1 MNFPA
6 SGRFPIAVAVILGI
20 PLAVA
25 CGDSTDSDSPGG
37 RAGATPQ
44 GGSAGSPAVGGASA
58 TGGHSGTGAGGSAV
72 GGTAQAGSS
81 MGGGPT
87 PSGGASGTSGGAEA
101 GAAGTPAT
109 AGSGGSA
116 AGSAGSGSA
125 GSDTGPVD
133 TTKLLG
139 WAAVAGDG
147 VQTTT
152 GGAGGP
158 VVEIRSAADMVTHG
172 EDNAAKVL
180 RIMNDISGEFDLG
193 SNKTVEGATNDITIT
208 GSLGVVG
215 KANAYLSNVIV
226 RNLKIN
232 GTASEEDGMDIRYS
246 HHVWVDHCE
255 FFDGPDGNLDVVY
268 ESSYVTVSWT
278 KFYYTANYHPAEG
291 ETEAVDHRFS
301 NLVGNGNGMTGDR
314 GRLRVTFHHNW
325 WAEGVIERMPRVRF
339 GEIHLF
345 NNYYSSSGNNYAIG
359 AGVEAKILI
368 ENNFFENVND
378 PHIFYSGE
386 RTAQIVANGN
396 HYVNT
401 TGLRDA
407 GQGSAFTPLYPYTME
422 AATAVKATVMAN
434 VGPR

>member
-1 MNFPA
+1 MNVRA
-6 SGRFPIAVAVILGI
+6 RAVRFPIAIAASLAM

-25 CGDSTDSDSPGG
+25 CGDSAGSDSPGG
-37 RAGATPQ
+37 QAGFAPKGGSAGAAVAGASAQAGNSMGGKGAPL
-44 GGSAGSPAVGGASA
+44 GGSAGSS
-58 TGGHSGTGAGGSAV
+58 GGS
-72 GGTAQAGSS
+72 GQ
-81 MGGGPT
+81 
-87 PSGGASGTSGGAEA
+87 A
-101 GAAGTPAT
+101 GAAGSSSK

-116 AGSAGSGSA
+116 AGSAGDSNTGGATAGSA
-125 GSDTGPVD
+125 GVTGTAGSSSEPVD
-133 TTKLLG
+133 PSKLVG

-147 VQTTT
+147 VDTTT

-172 EDNAAKVL
+172 EDNTPKVL
-180 RIMNDISGEFDLG
+180 RIMNDITGEFDLG

-208 GSLGVVG
+208 GSLGIVG
-215 KANAYLSNVIV
+215 KADAYLSNVIV

-232 GTASEEDGMDIRYS
+232 VTASEEDGMDIRYT

-255 FFDGPDGNLDVVY
+255 FFDGPDGNLDIVY
-268 ESSYVTVSWT
+268 ESNYVTVSWT

-359 AGVEAKILI
+359 AGVEAKIVV

-386 RTAQIVANGN
+386 KTAQIVANGN

-407 GQGSAFTPLYPYTME
+407 GQGNAFSPPYPYTME
-422 AATAVKATVMAN
+422 NAPAVKATVMAH